1 MHEKKFRIGAPAILR
16 PFCGAR
22 RWICRRFHVSNFKTL
37 PDMQVLDT
45 VLCFPIQQLS
55 GDKVISAVR
64 RE

>member
-1 MHEKKFRIGAPAILR
+1 MHEKNFRIDASAILR

-22 RWICRRFHVSNFKTL
+22 RWICRRFHVSHFKTL

-45 VLCFPIQQLS
+45 FLCFPIQQLS
-55 GDKVISAVR
+55 GDNVISAVR